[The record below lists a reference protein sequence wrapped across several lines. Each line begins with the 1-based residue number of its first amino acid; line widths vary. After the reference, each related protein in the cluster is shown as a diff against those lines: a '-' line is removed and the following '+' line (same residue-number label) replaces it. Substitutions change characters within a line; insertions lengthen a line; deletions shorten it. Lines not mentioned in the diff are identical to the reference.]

1 VTRSG
6 DEEVSAADRAF
17 LANSSGA
24 RMIVSVHHA
33 FHPTPTACG
42 TASYYFGR
50 LGYQSHRGRMAAAYL
65 QRGISQALGTRDI
78 GEFGR
83 SFEILRETNIPAVI
97 LEPLHLTNPEELD
110 LASDPYY
117 SATVAEAI
125 ASALELYAG
134 RDKAFIAV

>member
-1 VTRSG
+1 
-6 DEEVSAADRAF
+6 
-17 LANSSGA
+17 
-24 RMIVSVHHA
+24 
-33 FHPTPTACG
+33 
-42 TASYYFGR
+42 
-50 LGYQSHRGRMAAAYL
+50 
-65 QRGISQALGTRDI
+65 
-78 GEFGR
+78 
-83 SFEILRETNIPAVI
+83 VI